1 MDDKTRADSERGG
14 IAETGGAER
23 WEGRLNLARIVE
35 ERPKS
40 DGLDG
45 GDCDSPFVALAAINQ
60 LYLDRAGSS
69 QNLER

>member
-1 MDDKTRADSERGG
+1 MV
-14 IAETGGAER
+14 
-23 WEGRLNLARIVE
+23 NLARIVE

-45 GDCDSPFVALAAINQ
+45 GDCDSPFFAPAAINQ
-60 LYLDRAGSS
+60 LYLVRPGSS

>member
-1 MDDKTRADSERGG
+1 MVKEALNDG
-14 IAETGGAER
+14 
-23 WEGRLNLARIVE
+23 NLARIVE

-45 GDCDSPFVALAAINQ
+45 GDCDSPFFAPAAINQ
-60 LYLDRAGSS
+60 LYLVRPGSS

>member
-1 MDDKTRADSERGG
+1 MTREEAID
-14 IAETGGAER
+14 ILAESNRQNEVMRDNPSTF
-23 WEGRLNLARIVE
+23 LE

-45 GDCDSPFVALAAINQ
+45 GDCDSPFFAPAAINQ
-60 LYLDRAGSS
+60 LYLVRPGSS